1 MKKIVLILLC
11 FIFGYGDD
19 LFITKFEYGE
29 MLYNNPRGISCMKCH
44 GPKGESKFFVS
55 YKERNKSTNIIETYN
70 IQIPDIRNIPI
81 EKLKDVLQGK
91 NNAGKIMPTYFLSN
105 EEILAIHY
113 YLQQINKKK
122 K

>member
-1 MKKIVLILLC
+1 
-11 FIFGYGDD
+11 
-19 LFITKFEYGE
+19 
-29 MLYNNPRGISCMKCH
+29 MKCH